1 MQTKWILR
9 FQRVFKGLYPFL
21 FNLFSALFV
30 QRSFLLLV
38 SHNLLGNCTASLP
51 GNRRNG
57 GLSASMA
64 FRTKK
69 DREKIAFKT

>member
-1 MQTKWILR
+1 MYANKMDTSFPKGI
-9 FQRVFKGLYPFL
+9 QRIC
-21 FNLFSALFV
+21 
-30 QRSFLLLV
+30 
-38 SHNLLGNCTASLP
+38 HNLLGNCTASLP

-57 GLSASMA
+57 GLSVSMA